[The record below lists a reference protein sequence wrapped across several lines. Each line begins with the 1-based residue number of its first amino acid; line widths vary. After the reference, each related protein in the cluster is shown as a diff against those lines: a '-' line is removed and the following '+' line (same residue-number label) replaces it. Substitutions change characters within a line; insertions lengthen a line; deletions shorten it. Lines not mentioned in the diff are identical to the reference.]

1 MAHVKQFRRPA
12 AFAFAGLL
20 ALTASAAHAQDYP
33 SRQVTIVVPYAAGGG
48 IDVLA
53 RQLAQ
58 RLTERL
64 GKPFVIENRS
74 GAGTAIGSTYV
85 ARAAPDGYTLLFG
98 TSTPFAINATL
109 NKNLPYDPGKDF
121 APIVLAGHG
130 AFMLLVNPALPV
142 KSVSDW
148 IKWVKSN
155 PGKLSYASAGPGSP
169 QHLSMEMLKTLTGTD
184 IQHVPYRGGAPAL
197 NDLVA
202 GTIPTQFSE
211 PTPALPLIAAGQA
224 RALGV
229 SSTRRMS
236 PLPDV
241 PTIEEAGVPGF
252 DFVSWQMVAA
262 PAGTPKDIVDKL
274 YRELKAILALP
285 DILQEYE
292 RTARTPVESPPP
304 EAQLAFMRSE
314 IVRLGKVVEAA
325 GIARSQ

>member
-1 MAHVKQFRRPA
+1 MAIRQLVLA
-12 AFAFAGLL
+12 ALAGGSCLL
-20 ALTASAAHAQDYP
+20 AAPATAQDYP
-33 SRQVTIVVPYAAGGG
+33 NRPVTIVVPYAAGGG

-53 RQLAQ
+53 RQVAQ
-58 RLTERL
+58 KLTERL
-64 GKPFVIENRS
+64 GKPFVIENRA

-109 NKNLPYDPGKDF
+109 HKNLPYDPGKDF

-130 AFMLLVNPALPV
+130 AFMLLVNPTLPV
-142 KSVSDW
+142 ASVADW
-148 IKWVKSN
+148 IKWVKSQ
-155 PGKLSYASAGPGSP
+155 PGKLSYASAGAGSP
-169 QHLSMEMLKTLTGTD
+169 QHLSMEMLKTLTATD
-184 IQHVPYRGGAPAL
+184 IVHVPYRGGAPAL

-202 GTIPTQFSE
+202 GTILTQFSE
-211 PTPALPLIAAGQA
+211 PTPALPLIAAGKA
-224 RALGV
+224 RVLGV
-229 SSTRRMS
+229 SGTTRMS

-241 PTIEEAGVPGF
+241 PTLDEAGVRGF
-252 DFVSWQMVAA
+252 DFVSWQMIAA

-274 YRELKAILALP
+274 YRELKAILASR
-285 DILQEYE
+285 DILEEYE

-304 EAQLAFMRSE
+304 EAQLAFVRNE